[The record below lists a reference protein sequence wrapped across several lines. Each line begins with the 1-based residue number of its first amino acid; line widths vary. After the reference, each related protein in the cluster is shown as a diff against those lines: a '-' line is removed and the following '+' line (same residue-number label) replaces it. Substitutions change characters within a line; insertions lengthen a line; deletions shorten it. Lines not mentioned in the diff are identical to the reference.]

1 MKTTGGEHPY
11 TLRAG
16 EWESRAEGVTQ
27 ETARIGS
34 SQELGEEPGMYL
46 DWEGTSSGHD
56 VGTSSFLNSLGGHL
70 PGQRK
75 RVGMGPGPGGDGPGA
90 RGWDRAPG
98 WRSSSHHQD
107 CSRPVSRVC
116 PGAVTHL
123 ETPGGTGR
131 GVQAYGSPEAVCL
144 LRFWARVLLLSWK
157 CRAGSL
163 YSLRVGL

>member
-70 PGQRK
+70 PGQEEGWNGAASCWRW
-75 RVGMGPGPGGDGPGA
+75 A
-90 RGWDRAPG
+90 RGEGLGQGAWLAFVFPSSGLLTPSQSGLSRCSDSPRDAG
-98 WRSSSHHQD
+98 WH
-107 CSRPVSRVC
+107 
-116 PGAVTHL
+116 G
-123 ETPGGTGR
+123 E
-131 GVQAYGSPEAVCL
+131 GS
-144 LRFWARVLLLSWK
+144 
-157 CRAGSL
+157 AGLWES
-163 YSLRVGL
+163 